1 MSVKTL
7 DKIMQKI
14 FLSLWILF
22 FCGLLSANPLGPE
35 RKVESNTVFSE
46 RDPKIKIEVPKTARY
61 IGADRWNLYEIA
73 DCEIHVFVEADEE
86 KNIKKYYWIQFE
98 SYLPSKP
105 EYSYNYRGGNDML
118 IAGLDFNVRARF
130 GSTSDPIKS
139 GSDLERVVNLISAS
153 GYKLPADIM
162 NVRFIH
168 LLDNTKRKELMII
181 YGEDLS
187 PTGLRTTDLIGDGT
201 IHPKWTAIEAALL
214 DRAKQ
219 NIKFYPQK

>member
-1 MSVKTL
+1 ML
-7 DKIMQKI
+7 KI
-14 FLSLWILF
+14 FLGLWTLF
-22 FCGLLSANPLGPE
+22 FCGLLGANPLSPE
-35 RKVESNTVFSE
+35 RKIESNTVFSE

-86 KNIKKYYWIQFE
+86 KSIKKYYWIQFE

-105 EYSYNYRGGNDML
+105 EYSYSYKGGHDMS

-130 GSTSDPIKS
+130 GATSDPIKP
-139 GSDLERVVNLISAS
+139 GSDLERVVKLISAR

-162 NVRFIH
+162 NVRLVH

-201 IHPKWTAIEAALL
+201 IHPKWTAIEAALI

-219 NIKFYPQK
+219 NIKSYPQK